1 MHYSDDSVDFVD
13 KNTVACIAI
22 MCLCLLSSVLLFS
35 FSKGRAGMILTG
47 NILLDIGLA
56 LFSMQLYFKKDNT
69 KKRIIECVVFL
80 LTISFISTV
89 FKDFFSKHGMFA
101 VVILFQFVG
110 LIINIVDNLM
120 MRLLRRNR

>member
-1 MHYSDDSVDFVD
+1 MHYSDDSEDFVD
-13 KNTVACIAI
+13 KKTVACIAI

-35 FSKGRAGMILTG
+35 FSKGREGMILAG

-56 LFSMQLYFKKDNT
+56 LFSMQLYFKKDSG
-69 KKRIIECVVFL
+69 KKRIIKCVVFL

-89 FKDFFSKHGMFA
+89 FKDFFLEHGMFA
-101 VVILFQFVG
+101 VVILFQFAG
-110 LIINIVDNLM
+110 LIINMFDNLM